1 MVSLEKAVRAR
12 LETHGHKFEILVD
25 PDAALKFRSSAGK
38 EDLDWDQA
46 LASEFVFKDAEKGDQ
61 ASEHVL
67 QEVFETTNV
76 HTIAKRILLKGE
88 VQLTTEQRRDLTEKK
103 RKMVVATIV
112 RNAINP
118 QTNAPHP
125 PQRIETAMEEA
136 KVHIDPFKPADEQ
149 VQMVL
154 NAIKILIPI
163 RFQKVSVA
171 VHLPANEVG
180 KAYGFCRGF
189 GALSKEEWQKD
200 GSWVGVIEMPAGMQP
215 EFYDKLNEKTHG
227 NVETKLIQK

>member
-12 LETHGHKFEILVD
+12 LETGGHRFEILVD
-25 PDAALKFRSSAGK
+25 PDAALKFRSSGGK
-38 EDLDWDQA
+38 EEINWDEA
-46 LASEFVFKDAEKGDQ
+46 LASETIFKDVEKGD
-61 ASEHVL
+61 AAGEHIL
-67 QEVFETTNV
+67 QEVFQSTNI
-76 HTIAKRILLKGE
+76 HTVAKRILLKGE
-88 VQLTTEQRRDLTEKK
+88 VQLTTEQRRDLVEKK

-136 KVHIDPFKPADEQ
+136 KVHVDPFKPVDEQ
-149 VQMVL
+149 VQAVL
-154 NAIKILIPI
+154 TAIRPLIPI

-171 VHLPANEVG
+171 VHLPATEVG
-180 KAYGFCRGF
+180 HAYGFCRAF
-189 GALSKEEWQKD
+189 GTLVKEEWQKD
-200 GSWVGVIEMPAGMQP
+200 GSWVGIVEMPAGMQP

-227 NVETKLIQK
+227 NVETKIIQK